1 MTYMDP
7 NSEELYTIID
17 RAIDEAMLNGRFLF
31 NMKSYLTGNKWTRKQ
46 TKELIDSSS
55 MVELTQVVDELSQ
68 YIARDK
74 YMSEAYGNVPKPQ
87 ARKIRKYFET
97 VINDAKDYYETRRPG
112 RPRKPTK

>member
-55 MVELTQVVDELSQ
+55 MTELTQVVDELSQ

-97 VINDAKDYYETRRPG
+97 VINDAKEYYEHRRPG
-112 RPRKPTK
+112 RPKKSTK

>member
-1 MTYMDP
+1 MYMDL

-55 MVELTQVVDELSQ
+55 MVELNQAVDELSQ

-74 YMSEAYGNVPKPQ
+74 YMSEAYSNVPKPH
-87 ARKIRKYFET
+87 ARKNRK
-97 VINDAKDYYETRRPG
+97 
-112 RPRKPTK
+112 

>member
-55 MVELTQVVDELSQ
+55 MVELNQAVDELSQ

-74 YMSEAYGNVPKPQ
+74 YMSEAYSNVPKPQ
-87 ARKIRKYFET
+87 ARKIRKYLYA
-97 VINDAKDYYETRRPG
+97 ILHDARQYEIDRKPG
-112 RPRKPTK
+112 RKKLK

>member
-1 MTYMDP
+1 MYMDP

-31 NMKSYLTGNKWTRKQ
+31 NMKTYLTSAKWTRKQ
-46 TKELIDSSS
+46 TGELINSSS
-55 MVELTQVVDELSQ
+55 MGELNQVVSELSQ

-74 YMSEAYGNVPKPQ
+74 YMSEAYHNVPKPQ
-87 ARKIRKYFET
+87 ARKIRKYFQSL
-97 VINDAKDYYETRRPG
+97 IDDAREYYETRRPG

>member
-55 MVELTQVVDELSQ
+55 MVELNQAVDELSQ

-74 YMSEAYGNVPKPQ
+74 YMSEAYSNLPKPQ
-87 ARKIRKYFET
+87 ARKIRKYFQSL
-97 VINDAKDYYETRRPG
+97 IDDAREYYETRRPG

>member
-1 MTYMDP
+1 MTSDA

-17 RAIDEAMLNGRFLF
+17 RAIDEAMFNGRFLF
-31 NMKSYLTGNKWTRKQ
+31 NMKSYLQGNKWTRKQ

-55 MVELTQVVDELSQ
+55 MDELTGVVGELSE

-87 ARKIRKYFET
+87 ARKIRKYFQSL
-97 VINDAKDYYETRRPG
+97 VDDALQYYDTRKPG
-112 RPRKPTK
+112 RPRKNK

>member
-1 MTYMDP
+1 MYMDL

-55 MVELTQVVDELSQ
+55 MTEVTQIVDELSQ

-87 ARKIRKYFET
+87 ARKIRKYFQSL
-97 VINDAKDYYETRRPG
+97 VDDALQYYDTRKPG
-112 RPRKPTK
+112 RPRKNK

>member
-1 MTYMDP
+1 MTDMDP
-7 NSEELYTIID
+7 NPEELYTIID
-17 RAIDEAMLNGRFLF
+17 RAIDEAMLNGRFLL

-55 MVELTQVVDELSQ
+55 MGELTQVVDELSQ

-74 YMSEAYGNVPKPQ
+74 YMSEAYSNIPKPQ

-97 VINDAKDYYETRRPG
+97 VIDDAKVYYENRRPG
-112 RPRKPTK
+112 RPKKSAK

>member
-1 MTYMDP
+1 MTYLDP
-7 NSEELYTIID
+7 NPEELYTIID
-17 RAIDEAMLNGRFLF
+17 RAIDEAMINGRFLF

-55 MVELTQVVDELSQ
+55 MTEVTQIVDELSQ

-74 YMSEAYGNVPKPQ
+74 YMSEAYSNIPKPQ

-97 VINDAKDYYETRRPG
+97 VINDAKVYYENRRPG
-112 RPRKPTK
+112 RPRKGAK